1 MPAGPEFVR
10 PPSAHQGPIH
20 LAPPD
25 ARWPS
30 QYAEAAARIRQALG
44 PVAVVVEHV
53 GSTSV
58 PGLAAK
64 PFLDL
69 LLLVPDPGD
78 EAAYVP
84 QLEAAG
90 FLLHVREPD
99 WHQHRF
105 FRSHDPE
112 VQIHVFA
119 VGSDEAERM
128 LLFRDRLRADEDER
142 ALYEE
147 AKRRLAARNWTRIQD
162 YADAKSEVV
171 EEIIARAREERPRA
185 HRRPGRAES
194 PGEDQVTDDSTVRWS
209 GGDSN
214 PRPLLA

>member
-1 MPAGPEFVR
+1 MPTGPEFVR
-10 PPSAHQGPIH
+10 PPRAHRGPIH
-20 LAPPD
+20 LVPPD
-25 ARWPS
+25 AMWS
-30 QYAEAAARIRQALG
+30 TQYAEVAARIRQALG
-44 PVAVVVEHV
+44 PVAAVVEHV

-64 PFLDL
+64 PFIDV

-84 QLEAAG
+84 RLEAAG

-105 FRSHDPE
+105 FRAHDPE

-119 VGSDEAERM
+119 VGSEEAERM
-128 LLFRDRLRADEDER
+128 LLFRDRLRANRDER
-142 ALYEE
+142 TLYEE
-147 AKRRLAARNWTRIQD
+147 AKRRLASRSWTRVQD

-171 EEIIARAREERPRA
+171 EEIIARARDGRLRT
-185 HRRPGRAES
+185 HRRPGRQE
-194 PGEDQVTDDSTVRWS
+194 PPNQDLFDR
-209 GGDSN
+209 
-214 PRPLLA
+214 

>member
-10 PPSAHQGPIH
+10 PPRAHRGPVQ
-20 LAPPD
+20 LLPPD
-25 ARWPS
+25 AMWPR
-30 QYAEAAARIRQALG
+30 QYAEVDARIRQALG
-44 PVAVVVEHV
+44 PVAEVVKHV

-64 PFLDL
+64 PFIDV

-84 QLEAAG
+84 GLEAAG

-105 FRSHDPE
+105 FRAHDPE

-119 VGSDEAERM
+119 VGSEEAERM
-128 LLFRDRLRADEDER
+128 LLFRDRLRANSDER
-142 ALYEE
+142 TLYEE
-147 AKRRLAARNWTRIQD
+147 TKRRLAARNWTRVQD

-171 EEIIARAREERPRA
+171 EEIIERARAGRHGT
-185 HRRPGRAES
+185 HRRPGRPE
-194 PGEDQVTDDSTVRWS
+194 PTDQDLLTADST
-209 GGDSN
+209 
-214 PRPLLA
+214 LADP

>member
-1 MPAGPEFVR
+1 MPGGPEFVR
-10 PPSAHQGPIH
+10 APKSHRGPIH

-25 ARWPS
+25 PTWPQ
-30 QYAEAAARIRQALG
+30 QYAQVAARIRQALG

-64 PFLDL
+64 PFLDV

-105 FRSHDPE
+105 LRAHDPE

-119 VGSDEAERM
+119 VGSEEAERM
-128 LLFRDRLRADEDER
+128 LLFRDRLRADVDER

-147 AKRRLAARNWTRIQD
+147 TKRRLAASSWTRVQD

-171 EEIIARAREERPRA
+171 EEIIARARGGRPGT
-185 HRRPGRAES
+185 HRRPGR
-194 PGEDQVTDDSTVRWS
+194 PEDSSVHSTET
-209 GGDSN
+209 
-214 PRPLLA
+214 

>member
-10 PPSAHQGPIH
+10 PPRAHQGPIH
-20 LAPPD
+20 LVAPD
-25 ARWPS
+25 AMWPR
-30 QYAEAAARIRQALG
+30 QYAEVAARIMQALG
-44 PVAVVVEHV
+44 PVAAVVEHV

-64 PFLDL
+64 PFIDV
-69 LLLVPDPGD
+69 LLLVPDPG
-78 EAAYVP
+78 EESAYVP
-84 QLEAAG
+84 GLEEAG

-105 FRSHDPE
+105 FRAHDPE

-119 VGSDEAERM
+119 VGSEEAERM
-128 LLFRDRLRADEDER
+128 LLFRHWLRANRDER

-147 AKRRLAARNWTRIQD
+147 TKRRLAARSWTRVQD

-171 EEIIARAREERPRA
+171 EEIIARA
-185 HRRPGRAES
+185 HVGH
-194 PGEDQVTDDSTVRWS
+194 QSTH
-209 GGDSN
+209 GDPAPSQQIGIC
-214 PRPLLA
+214 

>member
-1 MPAGPEFVR
+1 
-10 PPSAHQGPIH
+10 
-20 LAPPD
+20 LAPSDPE
-25 ARWPS
+25 WPQ
-30 QYAEAAARIRQALG
+30 QYAEVAARIRHVLG

-64 PFLDL
+64 PVLDV
-69 LLLVPDPGD
+69 LLLVPDPSD

-90 FLLHVREPD
+90 FLLHFREPE

-105 FRSHDPE
+105 LKAHDPV
-112 VQIHVFA
+112 VQVHAFA
-119 VGSDEAERM
+119 DGSEQAERM
-128 LLFRDRLRADEDER
+128 LFRDRLGSDDGDR

-147 AKRRLAARNWTRIQD
+147 TKRRLAERNWERVQD

-171 EEIIARAREERPRA
+171 EAVIARART
-185 HRRPGRAES
+185 GR
-194 PGEDQVTDDSTVRWS
+194 V
-209 GGDSN
+209 
-214 PRPLLA
+214 

>member
-10 PPSAHQGPIH
+10 PPRAHRGPIH
-20 LAPPD
+20 LVPAD
-25 ARWPS
+25 AMWPR
-30 QYAEAAARIRQALG
+30 QYAEVAARIRQALG
-44 PVAVVVEHV
+44 PLAGVVEHV

-64 PFLDL
+64 PIIDV
-69 LLLVPDPGD
+69 LLLVPDPSD

-84 QLEAAG
+84 QLEATG

-105 FRSHDPE
+105 FRAHNPE

-119 VGSDEAERM
+119 VGSEEAERM
-128 LLFRDRLRADEDER
+128 LLFRDRLRSNMDER
-142 ALYEE
+142 SLYEE
-147 AKRRLAARNWTRIQD
+147 TKRRLAAKSWARVQD

-171 EEIIARAREERPRA
+171 EAIITRARQGHLGT
-185 HRRPGRAES
+185 HRRSARPEPTDQDVSTADSS
-194 PGEDQVTDDSTVRWS
+194 PAD
-209 GGDSN
+209 
-214 PRPLLA
+214 P